1 MKINNTIKILGLLFG
16 LYIVLYL
23 SPSFCI
29 GGIRAYYTIGLVLI
43 ITSWVVSFKILKY
56 SSSWWRVGGVLL
68 TVIISLT
75 IWVIILNERGI
86 HMICW

>member
-23 SPSFCI
+23 FPSFCI
-29 GGIRAYYTIGLVLI
+29 GGIRAYYTIGLVII
-43 ITSWVVSFKILKY
+43 ITSWALSFKILKY